1 MELTTIEFMI
11 PQCRKSFTGLAGLSA
26 KEAFPHLG
34 NAMRASSVSSRGTAR
49 TTVKSTSYF
58 TGIVPEIDPA
68 WRLVA
73 VRHFRAAERT
83 CLASPQFANLSAM
96 EVTIHHV
103 ETHLSKLI
111 ELAEHGEEIVIAR
124 AGQAVVKMVAVPAKP
139 TRKLIGSAEGE
150 IRVFDDSNPPETN
163 KQADEFLNNG
173 SLPDQK
179 H

>member
-1 MELTTIEFMI
+1 
-11 PQCRKSFTGLAGLSA
+11 
-26 KEAFPHLG
+26 
-34 NAMRASSVSSRGTAR
+34 
-49 TTVKSTSYF
+49 
-58 TGIVPEIDPA
+58 
-68 WRLVA
+68 
-73 VRHFRAAERT
+73 
-83 CLASPQFANLSAM
+83 M

-124 AGQAVVKMVAVPAKP
+124 AGHAVVKMVAVPAKP

-173 SLPDQK
+173 SFPDQE

>member
-1 MELTTIEFMI
+1 
-11 PQCRKSFTGLAGLSA
+11 
-26 KEAFPHLG
+26 
-34 NAMRASSVSSRGTAR
+34 
-49 TTVKSTSYF
+49 
-58 TGIVPEIDPA
+58 
-68 WRLVA
+68 
-73 VRHFRAAERT
+73 
-83 CLASPQFANLSAM
+83 M

-124 AGQAVVKMVAVPAKP
+124 AGQAVVKMVGVPAKP
-139 TRKLIGSAEGE
+139 TRKLIGSPEGE

-173 SLPDQK
+173 SFSVDE